1 MACHQQSVIGN
12 GPQSGLPYLL
22 SLWLHNYRYGCIGVK
37 ILLQTTWVPFA
48 MKKVV
53 ISLFA
58 ILAGTSFAMADDAGC
73 ATFKWPVTREQTLFP
88 EAPAAQPGASLALG
102 EAADLALAPVDVIG
116 FTVPPERAPAAG
128 TFGATASV
136 TVPPEG
142 ELQIT
147 LSGEAWVDVVQD
159 GHASKSVA
167 FSGVKTCPGI
177 RKSVRFKL
185 AVGAATLQLSGA
197 KEQSIKVAVLAPE

>member
-1 MACHQQSVIGN
+1 
-12 GPQSGLPYLL
+12 
-22 SLWLHNYRYGCIGVK
+22 
-37 ILLQTTWVPFA
+37 
-48 MKKVV
+48 MKKVA

-58 ILAGTSFAMADDAGC
+58 ILAGTSVAMADDAGC
-73 ATFKWPVTREQTLFP
+73 AAFKWPVTREQSLFP
-88 EAPAAQPGASLALG
+88 AAPAAQSGASLAAG
-102 EAADLALAPVDVIG
+102 EAADLALVPVATISFDVS
-116 FTVPPERAPAAG
+116 PERAPAAG

-147 LSGEAWVDVVQD
+147 LSGEAWIDVVQD
-159 GHASKSVA
+159 GRAMKSSG

-185 AVGAATLQLSGA
+185 AAGEATVQLSGA
-197 KEQSIKVAVLAPE
+197 KNETIKVAVLAPE

>member
-1 MACHQQSVIGN
+1 MRV
-12 GPQSGLPYLL
+12 
-22 SLWLHNYRYGCIGVK
+22 
-37 ILLQTTWVPFA
+37 TFA

-58 ILAGTSFAMADDAGC
+58 ILAGTSFAMAGEANCDA
-73 ATFKWPVTREQTLFP
+73 FKWPVTREQALFP
-88 EAPAAQPGASLALG
+88 SASAAQSGAALTVGQAMDFTLA
-102 EAADLALAPVDVIG
+102 AVDTVS
-116 FTVPPERAPAAG
+116 FEVPPQRAPAAG

-142 ELQIT
+142 ELQFS
-147 LSGEAWVDVVQD
+147 LSDEAWIDVVQD
-159 GHASKSVA
+159 GHAVKSTA

-185 AVGAATLQLSGA
+185 AAGPATVQLSGA
-197 KEQSIKVAVLAPE
+197 KKADLKVAVLTPE